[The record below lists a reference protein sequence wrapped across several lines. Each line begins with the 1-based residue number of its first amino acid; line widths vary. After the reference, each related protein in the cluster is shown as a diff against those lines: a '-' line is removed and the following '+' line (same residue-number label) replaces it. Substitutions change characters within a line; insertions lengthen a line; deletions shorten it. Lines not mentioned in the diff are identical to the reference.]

1 MHMTRKQLYF
11 YLSSQIAQK
20 DNDHICSLFETDTWG
35 KGWGKNQTIEI
46 EGHKVFIK
54 RVPLTDKEYEN
65 LFVTKNLYNMPTYY
79 NYGVGSAGFGAF
91 RELVAHIKTT
101 NWVLN
106 DEIETFPLMYHY
118 RILPISREPEPVDSE
133 AVDWTRQD
141 NYIAYWGGDA
151 NIKAY
156 MEARHNCHHELV
168 LFLEY
173 IPHILHT
180 WLQENPDKTSFAID
194 NLRHTIDFLREK
206 DIIHFDAH
214 YHNILTDGER
224 MYLTD
229 FGLVLDKNFDLTPSE
244 QDFFDTHTHYDY
256 GEVIAGLGFILD
268 MVYSS
273 LPDDAKNDL
282 RQRYQKPED
291 VANNEMPS
299 LLLDDIDAV
308 HKAGLL
314 PLDKAYVACL
324 VQYRP
329 VITLM
334 DNFYS
339 ALRANPQ
346 KDTPFPHDAL
356 KELLQKTGFI
366 STSIPTA
373 ETH

>member
-1 MHMTRKQLYF
+1 MTRQQLYF
-11 YLSSQIAQK
+11 HLSSQIAQK
-20 DNDHICSLFETDTWG
+20 DNEHIGSLFEADTWS

-46 EGHKVFIK
+46 EGHKIFVK
-54 RVPLTDKEYEN
+54 RVPLTDKEYAN
-65 LFVTKNLYNMPTYY
+65 FFVTKNLYNMPTYY

-106 DEIETFPLMYHY
+106 GEVENFPLLYHY
-118 RILPISREPEPVDSE
+118 RILPITQEPKPMDAKDLED
-133 AVDWTRQD
+133 QD
-141 NYIAYWGGDA
+141 GYIAYWGGDE

-156 MEARHNCHHELV
+156 IEARHNSRHELV

-173 IPHILHT
+173 VPHILQT

-229 FGLVLDKNFDLTPSE
+229 FGLVLDKNFDLTPTE
-244 QDFFDTHTHYDY
+244 QDFFDAHTHYDY
-256 GEVIAGLGFILD
+256 GEVIACLGFLLD
-268 MVYSS
+268 MTYSS

-282 RQRYQKPED
+282 QQRYQKPED
-291 VANNEMPS
+291 VENNEMLS
-299 LLLDDIDAV
+299 LLLDDIEAV
-308 HKAGLL
+308 HKDGLL
-314 PLDKAYVACL
+314 ELNKDYVACL

-334 DNFYS
+334 NNFYS

-356 KELLQKTGFI
+356 KELLQKMGFI
-366 STSIPTA
+366 STSISTA